1 MPRARVTKRRVGSD
15 EEMEHDQKENQPAQ
29 RGGEPNAQA
38 DRGRNN
44 GDQEE
49 YPAFDPRTFEH
60 APIPAANHPKLKAVT
75 DSWDGIS
82 APLNM
87 LEQLIRDC
95 GPMLAEIDGVDSNEL
110 QKLDQLMR
118 AVIDEKEALAARRNA
133 SQEIREELTQG
144 KRIIDPATLW
154 QQKSDAALA
163 EYEKK
168 TARQKYG
175 KNRTYEDYRADIW
188 ACDPDHEGEGMP
200 PLQSLI
206 PREEGDDESDDDVE
220 VGGVVQDYLD
230 PLTRQM
236 LENPMTSKVCG
247 HSYSRASIYEFLGN
261 QTKAC
266 PTSGCNRRINKNDLV
281 PDENIERRVRARK
294 RQLEQ
299 AKGGRRKRDKAIVL
313 DSDEDEMIKDE
324 K

>member
-1 MPRARVTKRRVGSD
+1 
-15 EEMEHDQKENQPAQ
+15 
-29 RGGEPNAQA
+29 
-38 DRGRNN
+38 
-44 GDQEE
+44 
-49 YPAFDPRTFEH
+49 
-60 APIPAANHPKLKAVT
+60 
-75 DSWDGIS
+75 
-82 APLNM
+82 
-87 LEQLIRDC
+87 
-95 GPMLAEIDGVDSNEL
+95 
-110 QKLDQLMR
+110 
-118 AVIDEKEALAARRNA
+118 
-133 SQEIREELTQG
+133 
-144 KRIIDPATLW
+144 
-154 QQKSDAALA
+154 
-163 EYEKK
+163 
-168 TARQKYG
+168 
-175 KNRTYEDYRADIW
+175 
-188 ACDPDHEGEGMP
+188 MP

-299 AKGGRRKRDKAIVL
+299 AKAGRRKRDKAIVL